1 MLSKIFYVL
10 GFKQIACVLRG
21 GHVGL
26 NCLGLCLSCGKTSD
40 DRRPVAPPSIVR
52 EFRPITAI
60 AADDMD
66 GKRAAFDRNQQI
78 REVENVVY

>member
-1 MLSKIFYVL
+1 MLSLLFYTL

-26 NCLGLCLSCGKTSD
+26 NCLGLCLSCGKTRV

-52 EFRPITAI
+52 EFRPI
-60 AADDMD
+60 ADIPAHDVH
-66 GKRAAFDRNQQI
+66 GKRAAFDRNRQI
-78 REVENVVY
+78 REAEKCY